1 MAASP
6 LSPETSAPF
15 SGAIPHAVGDDLAGE
30 RLDTAVRRLCPGL
43 SLRAARRAIERG
55 GVLLNGR
62 PATAARR
69 LRPGQSIL
77 LADLAADTVPQE
89 TSPAGRQGTTKQ
101 TGPNGSSPEA
111 GGSCHDVRLL
121 PRQGNYLCL
130 HKPAGLHSVSLAG
143 DNAPSL
149 ERCCRTL
156 LDARPYPAA
165 QATLLQRLDF
175 GTSGLVC
182 VALCPQAV
190 TDFRRAE
197 ADGLCHKRYVALLD
211 GILPGPL
218 TADRLLDTRRRRLTR
233 VLDTVAPPLRQ
244 TRLVPLQVLRGE
256 QSAAL
261 LRALYPDASLPSL
274 LPDLTLAGCS
284 IRCGA
289 RHQIRVHAASLGFP
303 LWGDPLYHP
312 AFQAQVHSRF
322 HLHHGLLDTPWGC
335 WKSPPPWNL
344 SPQRHFLLTKWLET
358 AGQ

>member
-1 MAASP
+1 MPASFPPPAAP
-6 LSPETSAPF
+6 APF
-15 SGAIPHAVGDDLAGE
+15 SGETTHAVGDNLAGE

-55 GVLLNGR
+55 SVLLDGR
-62 PATAARR
+62 PSTAARR
-69 LRPGQSIL
+69 LRPGQSLL
-77 LADLAADTVPQE
+77 LADLADGTVPE
-89 TSPAGRQGTTKQ
+89 ATSPAGQENTTGQ
-101 TGPNGSSPEA
+101 TSPDNTPETGSP
-111 GGSCHDVRLL
+111 CRDVRLL
-121 PRQGNYLCL
+121 PRQGSYLCL

-143 DNAPSL
+143 DSAPSL

-156 LDARPYPAA
+156 LHARPDLAEQP
-165 QATLLQRLDF
+165 TLLQRLDF

-211 GILPGPL
+211 GALPGPL
-218 TADRLLDTRRRRLTR
+218 TADRLLDTRHRRLTR
-233 VLDTVAPPLRQ
+233 VKDAAAPLLRQ
-244 TRLVPLQVLRGE
+244 TRLVPLQVLRGA

-261 LRALYPDASLPSL
+261 LRALYPDEPLPSI

-312 AFQAQVHSRF
+312 AFQNHAHSRF
-322 HLHHGLLDTPWGC
+322 HLHHGQLDTPWGC
-335 WKSPPPWNL
+335 WMSPPPWNL
-344 SPQRHFLLTKWLET
+344 SPQRHFLLVKWLET
-358 AGQ
+358 AEQ